1 MQEIKKINLSLEFKY
16 YKINDI
22 GEVVSGGTPSTSK
35 NEYWYG
41 DIGWI
46 TPKDLSSYDDIYIS
60 RGERNISSEG
70 LNNSSAKLV
79 PKNTVLMTSRA
90 PIGYIAIANNELSTN
105 QGFKS
110 LICNEKICHYK
121 YFYYWLKLNI
131 KYIINNSNGSTFKE
145 ISGGT
150 FKNLELSLPSLNE
163 QKAISSVLWTIDEK
177 ISVLKRINKNLEEQ
191 LLRIF
196 DSWFLKFELSNEFSD
211 SKLGLIPKG
220 WKIDYLGSKKSCS
233 IIKSGIDEFDNSK
246 IYIATADVDNSII
259 TSNDTLITMDDKPS
273 RANMQPISNSIWFA
287 KMIDSKKLIMVDEY
301 CNDLLNNYIF
311 STGFCGLKCVDKYF
325 YYLWTFLLTDVFDV
339 MKNNFCTGTTMQAIN
354 NKDTKLIE
362 FVLPDDKT
370 ITQFNSIAKP
380 MFKKIYYNNREIK
393 KLQRLRDTLLPKLMS
408 GEIDV
413 SKINCDLKIIIRKIY
428 IKSSKL
434 FLWRYL
440 SENQNYIKNT
450 KSNETLLKSRTIHK
464 INKFLAKF
472 NARYR
477 YYRQ

>member
-1 MQEIKKINLSLEFKY
+1 MSLILNDVAKFMTSKIEVSEINESNYVSTENMLSNKGGITIASSLPDTKSVRKYLPQDILINNIRPYFKKIWYSDMIGGCSNDVFVIRSKENYDSKFLY
-16 YKINDI
+16 Y
-22 GEVVSGGTPSTSK
+22 V
-35 NEYWYG
+35 
-41 DIGWI
+41 
-46 TPKDLSSYDDIYIS
+46 LSSDDFFSYVMANAKGTKMP
-60 RGERNISSEG
+60 RGDKKVIQNYE
-70 LNNSSAKLV
+70 V
-79 PKNTVLMTSRA
+79 PNFS
-90 PIGYIAIANNELSTN
+90 ID
-105 QGFKS
+105 
-110 LICNEKICHYK
+110 
-121 YFYYWLKLNI
+121 
-131 KYIINNSNGSTFKE
+131 
-145 ISGGT
+145 
-150 FKNLELSLPSLNE
+150 E
-163 QKAISSVLWTIDEK
+163 QKRISFVLIEIDKK
-177 ISVLKRINKNLEEQ
+177 IEVNKMINKNLEEQ

-259 TSNDTLITMDDKPS
+259 TSKDTLITMDDKPS
-273 RANMQPISNSIWFA
+273 RANMQPISKSIWFA

-380 MFKKIYYNNREIK
+380 MFKKIYYNNLEIK

-413 SKINCDLKIIIRKIY
+413 SKINCDL
-428 IKSSKL
+428 
-434 FLWRYL
+434 
-440 SENQNYIKNT
+440 E
-450 KSNETLLKSRTIHK
+450 
-464 INKFLAKF
+464 
-472 NARYR
+472 
-477 YYRQ
+477 

>member
-1 MQEIKKINLSLEFKY
+1 MQEIKKINLSLEWKSC
-16 YKINDI
+16 KIGD
-22 GEVVSGGTPSTSK
+22 VVSVRRGSSPRPIKDYVSETGMPWVKIADATKDQTRFINFTSEFIKEEGIEKSVVVNPGDLIVSNSATP
-35 NEYWYG
+35 G
-41 DIGWI
+41 L
-46 TPKDLSSYDDIYIS
+46 PKF
-60 RGERNISSEG
+60 
-70 LNNSSAKLV
+70 
-79 PKNTVLMTSRA
+79 M
-90 PIGYIAIANNELSTN
+90 
-105 QGFKS
+105 
-110 LICNEKICHYK
+110 
-121 YFYYWLKLNI
+121 NI
-131 KYIINNSNGSTFKE
+131 KACVHDGWLVFDSYNGILKDFLYYYFIVIRGRLVNQANGSV
-145 ISGGT
+145 
-150 FKNLELSLPSLNE
+150 FKNLKTDIVRNFDIILPDLE
-163 QKAISSVLWTIDEK
+163 TQEK
-177 ISVLKRINKNLEEQ
+177 IVKILSQIDKKIETTIKINKNLEEQ

-380 MFKKIYYNNREIK
+380 MFKKIYYNNLEIK

-413 SKINCDLKIIIRKIY
+413 SEVNCDLELKYNYMKYLFNQIHTPMS
-428 IKSSKL
+428 KSVV
-434 FLWRYL
+434 
-440 SENQNYIKNT
+440 
-450 KSNETLLKSRTIHK
+450 
-464 INKFLAKF
+464 
-472 NARYR
+472 
-477 YYRQ
+477 

>member
-1 MQEIKKINLSLEFKY
+1 MSLEFNLISSDKY
-16 YKINDI
+16 CTYITDGTHGTHINQESGKYLLSAKDILDGVVHIKENSRVISEEDFNKIHKNYKLENYDVLLTVAGTIGRTAIIRNYKNNYTFQRSVAIFKTNDKLKSLWLYYYLNSPI
-22 GEVVSGGTPSTSK
+22 GKQIVKSLSKGTTQLILPL
-35 NEYWYG
+35 
-41 DIGWI
+41 
-46 TPKDLSSYDDIYIS
+46 KDL
-60 RGERNISSEG
+60 RNLEIP
-70 LNNSSAKLV
+70 V
-79 PKNTVLMTSRA
+79 PKN
-90 PIGYIAIANNELSTN
+90 IEDQKKILSILVN
-105 QGFKS
+105 IDK
-110 LICNEKICHYK
+110 KIEVNK
-121 YFYYWLKLNI
+121 K
-131 KYIINNSNGSTFKE
+131 
-145 ISGGT
+145 
-150 FKNLELSLPSLNE
+150 
-163 QKAISSVLWTIDEK
+163 
-177 ISVLKRINKNLEEQ
+177 INKNLEEQ

-380 MFKKIYYNNREIK
+380 MFKKIYYNNLEIK

-413 SKINCDLKIIIRKIY
+413 SEVNCDLELKYNYMKYLFNQIHTPMS
-428 IKSSKL
+428 KSVV
-434 FLWRYL
+434 
-440 SENQNYIKNT
+440 
-450 KSNETLLKSRTIHK
+450 
-464 INKFLAKF
+464 
-472 NARYR
+472 
-477 YYRQ
+477 

>member
-1 MQEIKKINLSLEFKY
+1 MSLEFKY

-177 ISVLKRINKNLEEQ
+177 ISVLKRINKNLEELAKAIYRHHFIDFKPYALGGLMKHSSQ
-191 LLRIF
+191 GMIPKDWSVQSIEEFVDDMKNGGTPKRGESDYWDNGTVPWLKTGEINNNIIIKSEEHITELGLKNSSAKLLPINSIIMALYGKGTAARIGL
-196 DSWFLKFELSNEFSD
+196 LKFE
-211 SKLGLIPKG
+211 
-220 WKIDYLGSKKSCS
+220 
-233 IIKSGIDEFDNSK
+233 
-246 IYIATADVDNSII
+246 ATTNQACC
-259 TSNDTLITMDDKPS
+259 
-273 RANMQPISNSIWFA
+273 A
-287 KMIDSKKLIMVDEY
+287 MI
-301 CNDLLNNYIF
+301 CNDFNKTLFLYLFLLFNQKEIENLASGSVQQNLSKDLIANLELVVPPIEIIDNLPFKEIFDTIANNYFEIE
-311 STGFCGLKCVDKYF
+311 
-325 YYLWTFLLTDVFDV
+325 YL
-339 MKNNFCTGTTMQAIN
+339 IN
-354 NKDTKLIE
+354 
-362 FVLPDDKT
+362 
-370 ITQFNSIAKP
+370 
-380 MFKKIYYNNREIK
+380 
-393 KLQRLRDTLLPKLMS
+393 LRDTLLPKLMS

-413 SKINCDLKIIIRKIY
+413 SEVNCDLKIIIRKIY

-440 SENQNYIKNT
+440 SENKNYIKNT
-450 KSNETLLKSRTIHK
+450 KSNETLLKSRTIYK